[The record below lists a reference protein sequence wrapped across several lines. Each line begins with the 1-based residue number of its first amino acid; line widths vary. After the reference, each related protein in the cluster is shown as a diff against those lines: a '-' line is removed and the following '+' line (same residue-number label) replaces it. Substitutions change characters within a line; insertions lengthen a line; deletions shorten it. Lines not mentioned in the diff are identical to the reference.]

1 MPYFDKMETSQIDG
15 KHDSLD
21 IDDIITNLNDA
32 IPSFGKSRTQGTN
45 YEYNKNFIDVV
56 SSYINQINKF
66 NTNAF
71 LTNSHFESLDLARKM
86 YGETQYSD
94 YSAKVVS
101 TIESLYGSMNG
112 NSRVDGSMNEIKKA
126 LLSYQ
131 FFNKLGFALKLSI
144 IL

>member
-1 MPYFDKMETSQIDG
+1 MPKYIEGYFPHYTNELNIKFMDNLMPYFDKMETSQIDG

-71 LTNSHFESLDLARKM
+71 LTNSHFLEQRGHIGASFSL
-86 YGETQYSD
+86 
-94 YSAKVVS
+94 
-101 TIESLYGSMNG
+101 IN
-112 NSRVDGSMNEIKKA
+112 
-126 LLSYQ
+126 
-131 FFNKLGFALKLSI
+131 F
-144 IL
+144 